1 MGCGG
6 ERRTMDVSV
15 RSGVYSDESA
25 RIENRV
31 NLNLSLLSVRWY
43 LYERE
48 RDREKLERKKERERD
63 DIRGYSTRDI
73 DLEQRRENERGE
85 KTNEEM

>member
-43 LYERE
+43 LYEG
-48 RDREKLERKKERERD
+48 ERE
-63 DIRGYSTRDI
+63 I
-73 DLEQRRENERGE
+73 ER
-85 KTNEEM
+85 N